1 MTDLWPPRSGA
12 QTEYESLRDAVLS
25 TGLLPDTLVAARFAR
40 RGLAGL
46 IAWPQPELEFTASLF
61 GAQRPAWTPHEDPRE
76 VALAEGYEFLV
87 SVATCEEA
95 RRAVR

>member
-1 MTDLWPPRSGA
+1 MTDLWPPRQGA

-25 TGLLPDTLVAARFAR
+25 TGLLPDTLAAARFVR

-46 IAWPQPELEFTASLF
+46 IAWPQSELEFTACLL
-61 GAQRPAWTPHEDPRE
+61 GAHRPTWTPHEDPRE
-76 VALAEGYEFLV
+76 IALAEGYELLV